1 MGFMLLALEVLQ
13 VFWTYYI
20 IVAFIEIS
28 VSSKIAKNTYEEW
41 VLWFLTPF
49 HIDLWRLLNLI
60 GLAQFVWKTMEF

>member
-49 HIDLWRLLNLI
+49 HIDLWRLLNLS
-60 GLAQFVWKTMEF
+60 GFAQFVWKWMEF